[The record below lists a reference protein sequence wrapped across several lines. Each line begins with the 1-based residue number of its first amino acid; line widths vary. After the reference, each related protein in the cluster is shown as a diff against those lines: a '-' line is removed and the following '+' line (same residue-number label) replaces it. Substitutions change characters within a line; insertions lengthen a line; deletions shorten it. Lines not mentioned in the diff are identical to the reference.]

1 MGSSKP
7 NTAVIQMSRTYVN
20 CSWNNADQND
30 YSGRQQPHM
39 IGNKANLRA
48 YEEKPLEKKAKKVRE
63 PDFRLTSE
71 RTIDRLEKHR
81 ADLDAAFEAG
91 KLTFERYE
99 ILLNEWEAKMERA
112 WKRNDKATGSVE
124 ESKEVEPNPSRP
136 SIMPIIEDAA
146 KSFCARHPFAFTVA
160 SVLFG
165 CGILNIVGFGG

>member
-1 MGSSKP
+1 
-7 NTAVIQMSRTYVN
+7 MSRQFILQN
-20 CSWNNADQND
+20 WSNAAADS
-30 YSGRQQPHM
+30 YSGYQV
-39 IGNKANLRA
+39 NKHFRKNGAAAIEN
-48 YEEKPLEKKAKKVRE
+48 YGEPEVKKVKKVKK

-81 ADLDAAFEAG
+81 ADLDAAFESG

-99 ILLNEWEAKMERA
+99 TLLNEWEAKMERA
-112 WKRNDKATGSVE
+112 WKHHDKATGAFE

-165 CGILNIVGFGG
+165 CGILNIIGYDA